1 MCCRIKCGGR
11 HAPSLE
17 GDCPLNTT
25 VVVLVSSSLARL
37 VLVREVQLRTERL
50 GYRAIATR
58 LTGEAIK
65 TKTGLSCC
73 CRPH

>member
-1 MCCRIKCGGR
+1 
-11 HAPSLE
+11 
-17 GDCPLNTT
+17 LNTT

-37 VLVREVQLRTERL
+37 VVRIVLVREVRLRRTEGL